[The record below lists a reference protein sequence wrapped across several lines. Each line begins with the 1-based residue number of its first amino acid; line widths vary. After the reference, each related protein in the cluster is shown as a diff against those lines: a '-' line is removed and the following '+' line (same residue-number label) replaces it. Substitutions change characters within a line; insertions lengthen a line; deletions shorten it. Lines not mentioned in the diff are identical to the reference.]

1 METKKLSRGSFT
13 GGGNPRDK
21 PCLINDKIFEYVKH
35 AGEYVGVQVKII
47 NQRINSPSYPN
58 YQWIEKNRDD

>member
-1 METKKLSRGSFT
+1 MENKKRSRSGFS
-13 GGGNPRDK
+13 GGDNPRAK
-21 PCLINDKIFEYVKH
+21 PCLINDKIFECVKH

-58 YQWIEKNRDD
+58 YQWIEKNRHD